1 MHTLKSC
8 YRYLKWFVFLYVAL
22 TIVVTIKL
30 LNTKGRKITKHEV
43 PLMPGK
49 LMSGDISLK
58 FLRNGTNTDF
68 NHTARYRRA
77 QSNTKLL
84 GKLHELDNIRSQN
97 EHPHMNSLS
106 VTPRQIDS
114 QTGNETDA
122 VQFLPF
128 LKKLTIQS
136 NSTQMNMLNSSDDYQ
151 RRQGVKIFKDK
162 KLNPIALDSTKTATE
177 EFLETYSNLCNNK
190 TRRRWEENHNNNR
203 SNNINNSNNNVR
215 DNFCSCVPLSL
226 REYEYLI
233 ILKSYVKNRRN

>member
-97 EHPHMNSLS
+97 EHPHMNTLSL
-106 VTPRQIDS
+106 TPRQIDS

-136 NSTQMNMLNSSDDYQ
+136 NSTQMNMLNSS
-151 RRQGVKIFKDK
+151 
-162 KLNPIALDSTKTATE
+162 
-177 EFLETYSNLCNNK
+177 EFLDTYSNLCNNK